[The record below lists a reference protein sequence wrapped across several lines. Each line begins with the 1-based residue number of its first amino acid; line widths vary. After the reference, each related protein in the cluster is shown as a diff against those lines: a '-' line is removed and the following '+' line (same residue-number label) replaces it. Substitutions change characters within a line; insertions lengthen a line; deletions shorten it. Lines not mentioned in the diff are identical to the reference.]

1 MREGHHPPALCATI
15 GHTARMTRDATADLA
30 HLRETLRSRRTVF
43 EGRLLRV
50 QEDEVELPDGGL
62 TRREVVDH
70 PGAVAV
76 VAVDGD
82 GVVLVRQ
89 WRHAVADAL
98 WELPAGTR
106 DPDEDPGLTA
116 RRELAE
122 ETGYTAARW
131 TSLGSGFVSPGYSG
145 ERMWLYL
152 AEGLSGGTATA
163 DPDERLDVQTFTD
176 AAVAGL
182 VADGDTDLKTIA
194 GIALAGRLRPAAR
207 R

>member
-1 MREGHHPPALCATI
+1 MAP
-15 GHTARMTRDATADLA
+15 DAAGDLS

-50 QEDEVELPDGGL
+50 HEDEVELPDGRL
-62 TRREVVDH
+62 ARREVVDH

-89 WRHAVADAL
+89 WRHAVAGVL

-106 DPDEDPGLTA
+106 KPDEEPALTA

-131 TSLGSGFVSPGYSG
+131 TSLGAGLVSPGYSG
-145 ERMWLYL
+145 ERIWFYL
-152 AEGLSGGTATA
+152 AEGLSAGTATA
-163 DPDERLDVQTFTD
+163 DPDERLDVETFTD
-176 AAVAGL
+176 PAVAHL
-182 VADGDTDLKTIA
+182 VADGETDLKTVA
-194 GIALAGRLRPAAR
+194 GIALAGRLRPAEAPR
-207 R
+207 